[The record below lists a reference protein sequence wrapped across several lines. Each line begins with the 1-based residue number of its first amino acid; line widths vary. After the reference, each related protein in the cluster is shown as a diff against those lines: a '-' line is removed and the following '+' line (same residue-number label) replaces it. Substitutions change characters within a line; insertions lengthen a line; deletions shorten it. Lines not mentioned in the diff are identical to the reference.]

1 MASTIRLRSGATET
15 DILNALSSVP
25 NGGTVVLPAGETINV
40 ARGIAINVT
49 NRDIT
54 LDLNGSTLKQA
65 GNVSVISATGTMSS
79 PTGVKLGE
87 SGGNATITYNGGV
100 PRNVAVGDYIKVV
113 SDSILPHDNKGA
125 EDPSRLGQALEVVA
139 VNGSTVTLKGK
150 LLNQD
155 LYKANVR
162 AGEIQSGDL
171 EIRNGTVQGNQAQ
184 GSWKEELVYLRT
196 TVDAKIENMTVKD
209 GNSMGINIVNSV
221 NTLVTDVSV
230 KNLKDNTANG
240 NFGYGVHSA
249 MSVGTTVVGLYAEKI
264 RHATDNNG
272 VGVTPNHPDISK
284 YGADIAM
291 VVKEAVTH
299 DATAFAYSWH
309 SEGRGG
315 VLQNVISVDSH
326 GFVGVRGVGN
336 TVKDSLSVNDTRG
349 FQFIEYG
356 YGDSRDT
363 TVDNVTIR
371 GADVYVFTAPA
382 GLVGNVIINSQF
394 EFDTRAGDGARA
406 ATISNTTITQS
417 TLDQSEV
424 INGTSGGDQL
434 AGGKGNDTI
443 NGGAGNDYVYGGD
456 GADVLTGGTGRDR
469 FAFHK
474 IEDRGDTITDFAVG
488 GSGDIID
495 VSVMAARY
503 EWKGNPFTQ
512 GYVRAIQSG
521 SDTLVQVDQNGRG
534 DGYVTMATLKN
545 VSASAL
551 TSANWQF
558 AMSGG
563 SGSLSPPSNTS
574 PPPPP
579 GVSPPPPPPPPVSP
593 PPPPPPAPVDGAPV
607 APRPSPGAPP
617 AGNNT
622 GTTPTPDPTGPT
634 LNGTDGADRITSSA
648 RGDLMFGRNGNDLL
662 LGNGGGDTLVGG
674 TGSDRLIGGSGSD
687 TASYHDSP
695 TAVTINL
702 ATNAHGG
709 GATGDLLFG
718 VENLLGSR
726 HNDVLLG
733 DRGMNV
739 IQGGD
744 GNDRI
749 FGYGAMDTLIGGN
762 GDDYLDGGERHD
774 ELIGGAGNDT
784 MVGGA
789 DRDTFVFLSPN
800 HGTDRIMDFQSE
812 FDQIELGSGFGITGG
827 LNFVVG
833 SAATGSGPAMVY
845 NPQTGALVFDKDG
858 AGSAPGVT
866 IAILNGAP
874 KLVAD
879 DFAY

>member
-356 YGDSRDT
+356 YGDSRNT
-363 TVDNVTIR
+363 VVDNVTIR

-382 GLVGNVIINSQF
+382 GLVNNVIKNSQF

-406 ATISNTTITQS
+406 AAISNTSIEKS
-417 TLDQSEV
+417 TLDRSEV
-424 INGTSGGDQL
+424 VNGTSGGDQL
-434 AGGKGNDTI
+434 AGGGGNDTM
-443 NGGAGNDYVYGGD
+443 NGGAGNDYIYGGD

-469 FAFHK
+469 FTFHK
-474 IEDRGDTITDFAVG
+474 IEDRGDTITDFATG

-503 EWKGNPFTQ
+503 EWKGDPFAQ

-558 AMSGG
+558 NLSGG
-563 SGSLSPPSNTS
+563 NGELSPPSNT
-574 PPPPP
+574 
-579 GVSPPPPPPPPVSP
+579 SPPPPPPPPVSP
-593 PPPPPPAPVDGAPV
+593 PPPPQAGNGATPPVSPPPPPV
-607 APRPSPGAPP
+607 SAPP
-617 AGNNT
+617 PQAGN
-622 GTTPTPDPTGPT
+622 GVTPTPTPAGPVI
-634 LNGTDGADRITSSA
+634 NGTDGKDRIEGGA
-648 RGDLMFGRNGNDLL
+648 RAEVIFGKSGNDILM
-662 LGNGGGDTLVGG
+662 GNSGNDTLVS
-674 TGSDRLIGGSGSD
+674 GSGADRLIGGTGDD
-687 TASYHDSP
+687 TASFHDAKAGV
-695 TAVTINL
+695 TADLSNS
-702 ATNAHGG
+702 GRQ
-709 GATGDLLFG
+709 TGDAAGNLYFSIQ
-718 VENLLGSR
+718 NLLGSR
-726 HNDVLLG
+726 FNDTLNG
-733 DRGMNV
+733 NDGMNRLE
-739 IQGGD
+739 GGD
-744 GNDRI
+744 GNDGV
-749 FGYGAMDTLIGGN
+749 FGKGGMDTLIGGG
-762 GDDYLDGGERHD
+762 GDDHLNGGERHD
-774 ELIGGAGNDT
+774 DLIGGAGADT
-784 MVGGA
+784 LVGGG
-789 DRDTFVFLSPN
+789 DRDTFFFLAPN
-800 HGTDRIMDFQSE
+800 HGTDRVMDFQSD
-812 FDQIELGSGFGITGG
+812 FDSIVLGEDFGISGN

-833 SAATGSGPAMVY
+833 SAATGAGPAMVY

-858 AGSAPGVT
+858 NGAGAGVT

-874 KLVAD
+874 RLVAD
-879 DFAY
+879 DISY